1 MARATAARAR
11 CNERRCNE
19 RRHGGDLFSWSHH
32 RVRVAGLNFGVLRH
46 GGRMVAVVLSVLF
59 VLSVLRVSLRFDAV
73 SRALCLFQRSPPF
86 FSSFSIGLWV
96 SWFSSLKVQL
106 FCDPIPSHPTPPH
119 PIPSHPTPSH
129 TIPSHPI
136 PSHSIP
142 PHSTPSHS
150 IPPRTPPHGWD
161 GVGGGMGWDGV
172 GWGGVGWGGMGW
184 GGVGWDGIIWD
195 GMEWNGVEWNVM

>member
-73 SRALCLFQRSPPF
+73 SRALCLFQRSTLF
-86 FSSFSIGLWV
+86 FIDFDRSVGVLVFQFEV
-96 SWFSSLKVQL
+96 STFFV
-106 FCDPIPSHPTPPH
+106 IPSHP
-119 PIPSHPTPSH
+119 
-129 TIPSHPI
+129 
-136 PSHSIP
+136 
-142 PHSTPSHS
+142 
-150 IPPRTPPHGWD
+150 D
-161 GVGGGMGWDGV
+161 EQGG
-172 GWGGVGWGGMGW
+172 
-184 GGVGWDGIIWD
+184 
-195 GMEWNGVEWNVM
+195 